1 MGNLVH
7 RAVYQI
13 ELTKKNML
21 LLLLLLSGAVLILYG
36 ARLHLVK
43 KDKSVQFTLSS
54 GTYSIDDLNA
64 KIKVTV
70 LK

>member
-1 MGNLVH
+1 MVQ

-13 ELTKKNML
+13 ELTKKNILLLL
-21 LLLLLLSGAVLILYG
+21 LLLLLLSDAVLILYG

>member
-1 MGNLVH
+1 MVQ

-13 ELTKKNML
+13 ELTKKNI
-21 LLLLLLSGAVLILYG
+21 LLLLLLSDAVLILYG

>member
-1 MGNLVH
+1 MVQ

-13 ELTKKNML
+13 ELTKKNIL
-21 LLLLLLSGAVLILYG
+21 LLLLLLSDAVLILYG

-54 GTYSIDDLNA
+54 GTYSIDDLNT

>member
-1 MGNLVH
+1 MVQC
-7 RAVYQI
+7 AVYQI
-13 ELTKKNML
+13 ELTKKNILL
-21 LLLLLLSGAVLILYG
+21 LLLLLLSDAVLILYG

>member
-1 MGNLVH
+1 MVQ

-13 ELTKKNML
+13 ELTKKNILLL
-21 LLLLLLSGAVLILYG
+21 LLLLLLSDAVLILYG

>member
-1 MGNLVH
+1 MVQ

-13 ELTKKNML
+13 ELTKKNI
-21 LLLLLLSGAVLILYG
+21 LLLLLSDAVLILYG
-36 ARLHLVK
+36 VRLHLVK

-64 KIKVTV
+64 KIKVIV

>member
-1 MGNLVH
+1 MVQ

-13 ELTKKNML
+13 ELTKKNIL
-21 LLLLLLSGAVLILYG
+21 LLLLLLSSDAVLILYG

>member
-1 MGNLVH
+1 MVQ

-13 ELTKKNML
+13 ELTKKNILLL
-21 LLLLLLSGAVLILYG
+21 LLLLLLSDAVLILYG

-54 GTYSIDDLNA
+54 GTYSIDDLNT